1 RWQMSKFWGPQEYK
15 GQTPWDSVFFRQNL
29 AQPKLYVHH
38 VDNVLHNENLRAF
51 ENLTM
56 EIIS

>member
-1 RWQMSKFWGPQEYK
+1 MGFGFF
-15 GQTPWDSVFFRQNL
+15 QTKSG
-29 AQPKLYVHH
+29 QPKLYVHH